1 LSDSL
6 VEGSILCGFISLGV
20 QDMADKL
27 GKLEAEVELLNGTLK
42 DLSESIERL
51 KEQRDKLTAEIRA
64 KEERLLTWNAR
75 LGQLMNELEDPFGA
89 KPKPRRRKGENL
101 RAVRELLATNKDRG
115 LSVTEVTEKLGI
127 AWSSARRT
135 LQKNPI
141 FEERDNLW
149 FLKQSNRN
157 GNDDEKESFS

>member
-1 LSDSL
+1 
-6 VEGSILCGFISLGV
+6 
-20 QDMADKL
+20 MADQI

-42 DLSESIERL
+42 DLSESIDRL

-64 KEERLLTWNAR
+64 KEERLVIWNAR

-101 RAVRELLATNKDRG
+101 RAVRELLATNRDRG
-115 LSVTEVTEKLGI
+115 FSVTEVAEKLGI

-141 FEERDNLW
+141 FEERDDLW
-149 FLKQSNRN
+149 FLKQPNKNAN
-157 GNDDEKESFS
+157 GDERDLLS